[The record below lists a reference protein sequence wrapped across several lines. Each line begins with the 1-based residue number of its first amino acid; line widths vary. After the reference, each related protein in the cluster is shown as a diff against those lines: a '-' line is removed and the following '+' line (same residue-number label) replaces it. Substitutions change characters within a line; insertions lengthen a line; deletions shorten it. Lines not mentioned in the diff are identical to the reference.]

1 MQTQH
6 TRLQALYQTPA
17 GIFGPSN
24 CDKGRLLSLD
34 SIRFLLDDSL
44 FKADPMALAH
54 KGCGL
59 VVLGLNCCIK
69 GLINGNIW
77 ICDSDSYLQMNFVV
91 CYLRISHLVP
101 CPTKNNANKVP
112 RWFFPLYRYQ
122 KCCFLP

>member
-44 FKADPMALAH
+44 FKADSMVLAY
-54 KGCGL
+54 KD
-59 VVLGLNCCIK
+59 
-69 GLINGNIW
+69 LIGGPW
-77 ICDSDSYLQMNFVV
+77 AQL
-91 CYLRISHLVP
+91 
-101 CPTKNNANKVP
+101 
-112 RWFFPLYRYQ
+112 LYKRPDQ
-122 KCCFLP
+122 W